1 MFFFLKLNAIASSPE
16 RAAAEAMAAAIAA
29 ENEFYSM
36 TAGAQHSDED
46 GGELPE
52 RATPRKRQHV
62 AEERDERER
71 VELLNVNWKQCLLVF
86 YC

>member
-1 MFFFLKLNAIASSPE
+1 MVHAPENLLDVPSSGLDDEIADAE

-52 RATPRKRQHV
+52 RVTPRKRQHV
-62 AEERDERER
+62 
-71 VELLNVNWKQCLLVF
+71 
-86 YC
+86 